1 MLIVALVIVPVHV
14 PLEHIVVVVVHTNV
28 VKAKPM
34 KKVIIQFFITLQM
47 RYFRLILPTAFGGLL
62 LFHD

>member
-28 VKAKPM
+28 VKAKLM
-34 KKVIIQFFITLQM
+34 EKLITQSFTTLQM
-47 RYFRLILPTAFGGLL
+47 RYFCLILPTVFG
-62 LFHD
+62 